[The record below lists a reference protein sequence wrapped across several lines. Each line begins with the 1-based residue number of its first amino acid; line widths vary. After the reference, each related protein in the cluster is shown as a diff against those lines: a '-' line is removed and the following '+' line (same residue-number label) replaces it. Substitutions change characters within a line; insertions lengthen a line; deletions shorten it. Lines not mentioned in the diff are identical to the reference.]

1 MNTKALRKGGLALA
15 LVLAPLTANAMT
27 AENAIE
33 ACFDALGDK
42 MELGEMVFNA
52 EDFGGATRLREFEMF
67 HLDARGATSDEI
79 VARADCVVD
88 SRAKVRRIK
97 VLPLDAA
104 DAGERAFSA
113 Y

>member
-1 MNTKALRKGGLALA
+1 MNRNTLRKTGYALA
-15 LVLAPLTANAMT
+15 LVLAPLSASAFT

-33 ACFDALGDK
+33 ACFDALGDE
-42 MELGEMVFNA
+42 MELGEMAISV
-52 EDFGGATRLREFEMF
+52 EDFGGGRRLRALEMF

-104 DAGERAFSA
+104 DASERALSA

>member
-1 MNTKALRKGGLALA
+1 MDTKTLRKGGLYLA
-15 LVLAPLTANAMT
+15 LVMAPFTANAMT

-42 MELGEMVFNA
+42 MELGEMVFSA
-52 EDFGGATRLREFEMF
+52 EDFGGAPRLRELEMF

-88 SRAKVRRIK
+88 SRARVRRIE

-104 DAGERAFSA
+104 DAGERALSA